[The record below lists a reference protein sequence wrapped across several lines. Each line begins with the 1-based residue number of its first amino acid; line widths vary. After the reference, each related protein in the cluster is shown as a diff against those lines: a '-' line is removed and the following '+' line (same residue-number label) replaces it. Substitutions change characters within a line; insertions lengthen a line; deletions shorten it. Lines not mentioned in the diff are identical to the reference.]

1 MDMTLGKRI
10 AQIRRAKGIK
20 QDELAEKLGVT
31 PQAVSKWENDV
42 SCPDI
47 SLLPR
52 LAELLGVTTDELLSG
67 KKEETA
73 VRILPPE
80 ERRSIDDMMMRVIVD
95 SKEGDKV
102 RVNLPVSLVQ
112 MALEIG
118 MEMPQFSGQDAL
130 KNIDLA
136 KIIALVEKGAV
147 GNLVEVESA
156 EGDVVRIFVE

>member
-52 LAELLGVTTDELLSG
+52 LAGLLGVTTDELLSG

>member
-47 SLLPR
+47 SLLPW
-52 LAELLGVTTDELLSG
+52 LAGLLGVTTDELLSG